1 MSFSLLAIVGP
12 TASGKSELALKVAE
26 SLGNVEIINADA
38 MQLYRGMDI
47 GTAKLT
53 ESERRGVPHHL
64 IDAVEPSEELTAVQY
79 ADLAQVKIKEVL
91 GRKNLPILVGG
102 SMFYVSAAID
112 QMDFAPT
119 DEAVRERLEA
129 KAEEIG
135 ALALHQELAAVDPAS
150 ADRIPAQNARKVVR
164 ALEVIELT
172 GEPYKSTLP
181 EPTYLIPTLQ
191 LGIDVDR
198 EILKKRIRERV
209 LGMWQGGLLDEVR
222 SLQSSGLKLSRT
234 AAVAIGYA
242 QAASQLAGELSESEA
257 IEETIS
263 LTNRYA
269 RRQMS
274 WFRRDKRI
282 KWLDSSANLEA
293 QAFTQIRL
301 GR

>member
-1 MSFSLLAIVGP
+1 MSFSLLVIAGP

-150 ADRIPAQNARKVVR
+150 ADRIPAQNARRVVR

>member
-1 MSFSLLAIVGP
+1 MSFSLLVIVGP
-12 TASGKSELALKVAE
+12 TASGKSELALKVAD

-79 ADLAQVKIKEVL
+79 ADFAQAKIKEVL

-102 SMFYVSAAID
+102 SMFYVAAAID

-119 DEAVRERLEA
+119 DEGVRENLEA

-135 ALALHQELAAVDPAS
+135 ALALHQELATVDPAS
-150 ADRIPAQNARKVVR
+150 ADRIPAQNVRRVIR

-242 QAASQLAGELSESEA
+242 QASSQLAGELSESEA

-293 QAFTQIRL
+293 QALTQIRL

>member
-1 MSFSLLAIVGP
+1 MSFSLLVIAGP

-102 SMFYVSAAID
+102 SMFYVAAAID

-119 DEAVRERLEA
+119 DEAVRARLEA

-150 ADRIPAQNARKVVR
+150 ADRIPAQNARRVVR

>member
-102 SMFYVSAAID
+102 SMFYVAAAID

-150 ADRIPAQNARKVVR
+150 ADRIPAQNARRVVR

-172 GEPYKSTLP
+172 GEPYKSSLP

>member
-12 TASGKSELALKVAE
+12 TASGKSELALRVAD
-26 SLGNVEIINADA
+26 SLGRAEIINADA

-47 GTAKLT
+47 GTAKLS
-53 ESERRGVPHHL
+53 ESDRRAVPHHL

-79 ADLAQVKIKEVL
+79 ADLAQVKIKEVIA
-91 GRKNLPILVGG
+91 RKNLPILVGG
-102 SMFYVSAAID
+102 SMFYIAAAID
-112 QMDFAPT
+112 HMDFAPT
-119 DEAVRERLEA
+119 DEGVRERLEA

-135 ALALHQELAAVDPAS
+135 ALALHQELAAVDPVS
-150 ADRIPAQNARKVVR
+150 ADRIPAQNVRRVVR
-164 ALEVIELT
+164 ALEVVQLT
-172 GEPYKSTLP
+172 GKPHKSALP
-181 EPTYLIPTLQ
+181 EPTYLTPTLQ

-198 EILKKRIRERV
+198 EILKGRIRERV

-222 SLQSSGLKLSRT
+222 SLQASGVKLSRT

-242 QAASQLAGELSESEA
+242 QAASQLAGKMSESEA

-293 QAFTQIRL
+293 QALTQIRL

>member
-12 TASGKSELALKVAE
+12 TASGKSELALRVAE

-79 ADLAQVKIKEVL
+79 ADLAQAKIKEVL

-102 SMFYVSAAID
+102 SMFYVAAAID

-119 DEAVRERLEA
+119 DEGVRESLEA

-135 ALALHQELAAVDPAS
+135 ALALHQELAVVDPAS
-150 ADRIPAQNARKVVR
+150 ADRIPAQNVRRVIR

-293 QAFTQIRL
+293 QALTQIRL
-301 GR
+301 G